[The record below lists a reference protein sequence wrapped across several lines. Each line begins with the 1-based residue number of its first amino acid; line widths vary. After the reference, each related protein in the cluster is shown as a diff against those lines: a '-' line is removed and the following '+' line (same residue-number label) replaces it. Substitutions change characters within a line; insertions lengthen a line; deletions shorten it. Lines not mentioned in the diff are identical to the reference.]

1 MKEDNDIQDYTR
13 EFIENREAVDRYID
27 RLEYMSRFDSVDAL
41 DRVKGRI
48 RKINRYKQI
57 YNGWQKIAAVL
68 IFPIMALSLLQFIK
82 SSEGEVAWNE
92 TSAMYGMLSKITLPD
107 SSTVELNSCSKLRY
121 PSRFDSDRRVVE
133 LEGEGF
139 FKVKSDKEHPFLV
152 KCNGVSVQAVG
163 TSFNVLTRKN
173 GEIVMSLKE
182 GKVKILKDTEEGRR
196 NLATLAPGQTV
207 VYDTHTS
214 EIKEIITSDIDKYLA
229 WRDGKLIFRRD
240 KLPEIFEELE
250 RRYNVIF
257 DVSRSADMSGVFTG
271 TFVNKDLE
279 TILEYISMTTSLK
292 FDALPEMMNESRIIK
307 VE

>member
-1 MKEDNDIQDYTR
+1 M
-13 EFIENREAVDRYID
+13 
-27 RLEYMSRFDSVDAL
+27 
-41 DRVKGRI
+41 
-48 RKINRYKQI
+48 
-57 YNGWQKIAAVL
+57 
-68 IFPIMALSLLQFIK
+68 
-82 SSEGEVAWNE
+82 
-92 TSAMYGMLSKITLPD
+92 
-107 SSTVELNSCSKLRY
+107 
-121 PSRFDSDRRVVE
+121 
-133 LEGEGF
+133 
-139 FKVKSDKEHPFLV
+139 

-182 GKVKILKDTEEGRR
+182 GTVNILKDTEEGRR

>member
-107 SSTVELNSCSKLRY
+107 SSTVELNSCVSFRQRQE
-121 PSRFDSDRRVVE
+121 SCRTRRRRLLQSE
-133 LEGEGF
+133 
-139 FKVKSDKEHPFLV
+139 KR
-152 KCNGVSVQAVG
+152 QG
-163 TSFNVLTRKN
+163 TS
-173 GEIVMSLKE
+173 
-182 GKVKILKDTEEGRR
+182 
-196 NLATLAPGQTV
+196 
-207 VYDTHTS
+207 
-214 EIKEIITSDIDKYLA
+214 
-229 WRDGKLIFRRD
+229 
-240 KLPEIFEELE
+240 
-250 RRYNVIF
+250 
-257 DVSRSADMSGVFTG
+257 VSREMQRSKRTGSGY
-271 TFVNKDLE
+271 
-279 TILEYISMTTSLK
+279 IL
-292 FDALPEMMNESRIIK
+292 
-307 VE
+307 

>member
-152 KCNGVSVQAVG
+152 PK
-163 TSFNVLTRKN
+163 VLN
-173 GEIVMSLKE
+173 
-182 GKVKILKDTEEGRR
+182 
-196 NLATLAPGQTV
+196 
-207 VYDTHTS
+207 
-214 EIKEIITSDIDKYLA
+214 
-229 WRDGKLIFRRD
+229 
-240 KLPEIFEELE
+240 
-250 RRYNVIF
+250 
-257 DVSRSADMSGVFTG
+257 
-271 TFVNKDLE
+271 
-279 TILEYISMTTSLK
+279 
-292 FDALPEMMNESRIIK
+292 
-307 VE
+307 